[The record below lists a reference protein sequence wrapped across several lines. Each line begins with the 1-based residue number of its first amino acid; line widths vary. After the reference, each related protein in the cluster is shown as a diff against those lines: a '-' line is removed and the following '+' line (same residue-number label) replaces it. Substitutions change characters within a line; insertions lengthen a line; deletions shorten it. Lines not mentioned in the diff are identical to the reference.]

1 MLLFYFL
8 KDERA
13 FSEEEE
19 EKLQGAFVLESDD
32 LHVVLETCA
41 FILEQVIPL
50 LGLWHTFCAVVK
62 CSLLIERASNS
73 IAMCLWWLGVFE
85 GWCVCQEIG
94 SWAKMCCAV
103 VA

>member
-1 MLLFYFL
+1 MLFYFP

-19 EKLQGAFVLESDD
+19 EKLQAAFALESDD

-50 LGLWHTFCAVVK
+50 LGLCHSFCAV
-62 CSLLIERASNS
+62 LNT
-73 IAMCLWWLGVFE
+73 
-85 GWCVCQEIG
+85 VC
-94 SWAKMCCAV
+94 
-103 VA
+103 